1 MSRPTSET
9 FFLPEEVERH
19 TVTIPAALH
28 NRCRAMLSRCH
39 YEHIFVPI
47 RSMQYLGVIDEEE
60 IVFVDSQAYAVRGG
74 EGGRV
79 ILLAW
84 QFRPDLRSDNLSEPV
99 PIDVVYYDR
108 SAAEIQKRRV
118 QQIPGY
124 PRGALPRERLRGAGQ
139 AGFALPYYT
148 LTGS

>member
-1 MSRPTSET
+1 MSRPTGET

-108 SAAEIQKRRV
+108 SAAEIQKRLLGEFNKSLDILEARYRESGCEARV
-118 QQIPGY
+118 K
-124 PRGALPRERLRGAGQ
+124 RVLPFRT
-139 AGFALPYYT
+139 T
-148 LTGS
+148 L